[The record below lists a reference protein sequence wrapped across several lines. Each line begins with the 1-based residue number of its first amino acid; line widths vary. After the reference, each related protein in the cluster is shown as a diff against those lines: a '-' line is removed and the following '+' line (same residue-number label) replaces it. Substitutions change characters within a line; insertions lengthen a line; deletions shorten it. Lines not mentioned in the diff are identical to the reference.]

1 MIHANAD
8 RGGNGPEKALGKDH
22 EMRRTKIVC
31 TIGPASESEEVLE
44 RLILAGMDVARLNFA
59 HGTHEEHARV
69 IQRIRTLEGKLGKPV
84 AILQDLP
91 GPKLRLGDF
100 EGGAA
105 LLRTGAEFVIT
116 SQSCLGTEGR
126 AHAPFPDFFRE
137 VRVGDTIL
145 ADDGLI
151 QLKVLATDGVD
162 VRCQVVTGG
171 ILRNH
176 KGIGLPGGRL
186 QRAALT
192 KKDLADLEFGI
203 GQKVDYVATSF
214 VRTASDLV
222 EVKNFLGAWGAK
234 IPIIAKLEK
243 PEAIRNLEDILQLA
257 SVVMVARGDLAV
269 EMSIEEVPVLQKFIL
284 RQARRHKVPV
294 IIATQMLES
303 MVEHPRPTRAEASDV
318 ANAILDGT
326 DAVMLSAETATGGYP
341 VEAVAMM
348 ARLIVKT
355 EPYLRMPPLPQ
366 SDEPSFPVVV
376 SDAACRAAR
385 ALHAKA
391 IVAFTESGSTARL
404 ISQDRPEVP
413 VLALTPWEETRRRMI
428 LYWGVTP
435 LVIRRRETHEEVVQ
449 EMEGLLLA
457 EGWVKPGDAL
467 VIVSG
472 APMWKPGTVNALKL
486 HRVGE
491 IR

>member
-1 MIHANAD
+1 MVTGD
-8 RGGNGPEKALGKDH
+8 TRDV
-22 EMRRTKIVC
+22 RRAKVVC
-31 TIGPASESEEVLE
+31 TIGPASDSEEILE

-59 HGTHEEHARV
+59 HGTPEEHARV
-69 IQRIRTLEGKLGKPV
+69 IQRIRSLEAKVGKPV

-91 GPKLRLGDF
+91 GPKIRLGDF
-100 EGGAA
+100 EGGAV

-116 SQSCLGTEGR
+116 GEPVLGTAER
-126 AHAPFPDFFRE
+126 AHAPSPDFFRE
-137 VRVGDTIL
+137 VRPGDTIL

-151 QLKVLATDGVD
+151 QLKVLANDGAE
-162 VRCQVVTGG
+162 VRCQVVAGG
-171 ILRNH
+171 VLRSH

-186 QRAALT
+186 QKAALT

-203 GQKVDYVATSF
+203 GQGVDYVATSF
-214 VRTASDLV
+214 VRSASDLV
-222 EVKNFLGAWGAK
+222 EVQNFLGAWGAK

-243 PEAIRNLEDILQLA
+243 PEAIRNLDEILQIA
-257 SVVMVARGDLAV
+257 SGVMVARGDLAV

-284 RQARRHKVPV
+284 RQARRYRVPA

-341 VEAVAMM
+341 VEAVEMM
-348 ARLIVKT
+348 VRIVVKA
-355 EPYLRMPPLPQ
+355 EPYLRLPPLPQ
-366 SDEPSFPVVV
+366 GEEQSFPAVA
-376 SDAACRAAR
+376 SDVACRAAR
-385 ALHAKA
+385 SLQAKA
-391 IVAFTESGSTARL
+391 IVVFTESGLTARL
-404 ISQDRPEVP
+404 IAQDRPEVP
-413 VLALTPWEETRRRMI
+413 VLALTPWEESRRRMA
-428 LYWGVTP
+428 LYWGIVP
-435 LVIRRRETHEEVVQ
+435 LLIRKRETLEEMFH

-457 EGWVKPGDAL
+457 EGRVASGDVL

-472 APMWKPGTVNALKL
+472 APMWKPGTVNAIKL

>member
-1 MIHANAD
+1 MPA
-8 RGGNGPEKALGKDH
+8 GKSQD
-22 EMRRTKIVC
+22 MRRTKIVC
-31 TIGPASESEEVLE
+31 TIGPASESEEVLA

-59 HGTHEEHARV
+59 HGTHDEHARV
-69 IQRIRTLEGKLGKPV
+69 IERIRTLDGKLGKPV

-100 EGGAA
+100 EGGAV

-116 SQSCLGTEGR
+116 SRPCMGTAEV

-151 QLKVLATDGVD
+151 HLKVLTSDGAE

-176 KGIGLPGGRL
+176 KGIGLPSGRL
-186 QRAALT
+186 HRAALT

-203 GQKVDYVATSF
+203 AQGVDFVATSF
-214 VRTASDLV
+214 VRSASDLV
-222 EVKNFLGAWGAK
+222 EVRNFLGAWGAK

-243 PEAIRNLEDILQLA
+243 PEAIRNLEDILQIA
-257 SVVMVARGDLAV
+257 SGVMVARGDLAL

-284 RQARRHKVPV
+284 RQARRYKVPV

-303 MVEHPRPTRAEASDV
+303 MVEHPKPTRAEASDV

-326 DAVMLSAETATGGYP
+326 DAVMLSAETATGSYP
-341 VEAVAMM
+341 VEAVEMM
-348 ARLIVKT
+348 VRLVGKA
-355 EPYLRMPPLPQ
+355 EPYLRVPPLPHE
-366 SDEPSFPVVV
+366 DEMSFPAVV

-385 ALHAKA
+385 SLHAKA
-391 IVAFTESGSTARL
+391 VVVFTESGLTARL

-413 VLALTPWEETRRRMI
+413 VLALTPWDETRRRMV
-428 LYWGVTP
+428 LYWGVAP
-435 LVIRRRETHEEVVQ
+435 LVIQRRDTLEEMVH

-457 EGWVKPGDAL
+457 EGWVIPGDTL

>member
-1 MIHANAD
+1 M
-8 RGGNGPEKALGKDH
+8 PVGKSKD
-22 EMRRTKIVC
+22 MRRTKVVC
-31 TIGPASESEEVLE
+31 TVGPASDSEEVLE
-44 RLILAGMDVARLNFA
+44 HLILAGMDVARLNFA

-69 IQRIRTLEGKLGKPV
+69 IERIRNLGAKLGRPV

-116 SQSCLGTEGR
+116 SRHCLGTEEV
-126 AHAPFPDFFRE
+126 AHCPFPAFFRE
-137 VRVGDTIL
+137 VRAGDTIL

-151 QLKVLATDGVD
+151 QLKVLTSGGVE

-176 KGIGLPGGRL
+176 KGIGLPSGRL
-186 QRAALT
+186 HQAALT

-203 GQKVDYVATSF
+203 AQGVDFVATSF
-214 VRTASDLV
+214 VRSASDLV
-222 EVKNFLGAWGAK
+222 EVRNFLGAWGAK

-243 PEAIRNLEDILQLA
+243 PEAIRNLEDILQHA
-257 SVVMVARGDLAV
+257 SGVMVARGDLAL

-284 RQARRHKVPV
+284 RQARRYKVPV

-303 MVEHPRPTRAEASDV
+303 MVEHPKPTRAEASDV

-341 VEAVAMM
+341 VEAVEMM
-348 ARLIVKT
+348 VRLMGKA
-355 EPYLRMPPLPQ
+355 EPYLRVPPLPHG
-366 SDEPSFPVVV
+366 DEMSFPAVV

-385 ALHAKA
+385 SLHAKA
-391 IVAFTESGSTARL
+391 VVVFTESGLTARL

-413 VLALTPWEETRRRMI
+413 VLALTPWEETRRRMA
-428 LYWGVTP
+428 LYWGVVP
-435 LVIRRRETHEEVVQ
+435 FVVERRETHEGVIQ
-449 EMEGLLLA
+449 EMEGVLLA
-457 EGWVKPGDAL
+457 EGWVTRGDTL

>member
-1 MIHANAD
+1 MAA
-8 RGGNGPEKALGKDH
+8 EKSR

-59 HGTHEEHARV
+59 HGTLEEHARV
-69 IQRIRTLEGKLGKPV
+69 IERIRSLEAKLGKPV

-91 GPKLRLGDF
+91 GPKIRLGDF

-116 SQSCLGTEGR
+116 SQPLLGTAEL
-126 AHAPFPDFFRE
+126 AHAPSPDFFRE
-137 VRVGDTIL
+137 VRVGDKLL

-151 QLKVLATDGVD
+151 ELKVLTSNGVE
-162 VRCQVVTGG
+162 VRCQVLTGG

-176 KGIGLPGGRL
+176 KGIGLPSGRMH
-186 QRAALT
+186 RAALT
-192 KKDLADLEFGI
+192 KKDLENLEFGI
-203 GQKVDYVATSF
+203 AQRVDFVATSF
-214 VRTASDLV
+214 VRGASDLI
-222 EVKNFLGAWGAK
+222 EVGNFLGAWGAK

-243 PEAIRNLEDILQLA
+243 PEAIRNLEEILQLA
-257 SVVMVARGDLAV
+257 SGVMVARGDLAV

-284 RQARRHKVPV
+284 RQGRRHKVPV

-326 DAVMLSAETATGGYP
+326 DAVMLSAETATGRYP
-341 VEAVAMM
+341 VEAVEMM
-348 ARLIVKT
+348 VRIALKA
-355 EPYLRMPPLPQ
+355 EPYLRLQPLPQ
-366 SDEPSFPVVV
+366 GDEKGFPVVA
-376 SDAACRAAR
+376 SDTACRAAR
-385 ALHAKA
+385 SLHAKA
-391 IVAFTESGSTARL
+391 VVVFTESGHTARL

-413 VLALTPWEETRRRMI
+413 VLALTPWEESRRRMA
-428 LYWGVTP
+428 LYWGVVP
-435 LVIRRRETHEEVVQ
+435 MLIQRRETLEEMSHEMEEV
-449 EMEGLLLA
+449 LLA
-457 EGWVKPGDAL
+457 AGWVTAGDTL
-467 VIVSG
+467 VILSG
-472 APMWKPGTVNALKL
+472 TPMWKPGTVNAIKL

-491 IR
+491 MW

>member
-1 MIHANAD
+1 MAA
-8 RGGNGPEKALGKDH
+8 GKH
-22 EMRRTKIVC
+22 QEMRRTKIVC
-31 TIGPASESEEVLE
+31 TIGPASESDEVLE

-59 HGTHEEHARV
+59 HGTHDEHARV
-69 IQRIRTLEGKLGKPV
+69 IQRIRTLEAKLGKPV

-100 EGGAA
+100 DGGAV
-105 LLRTGAEFVIT
+105 LLRTGAEFMIT
-116 SQSCLGTEGR
+116 SRPCLGTEEV
-126 AHAPFPDFFRE
+126 AHAPFPDFFRQ

-151 QLKVLATDGVD
+151 QLKVLASDGVD

-176 KGIGLPGGRL
+176 KGIGLPSGRMH
-186 QRAALT
+186 QAALT
-192 KKDLADLEFGI
+192 KKDLANLEFGI
-203 GQKVDYVATSF
+203 AQKVDYVATSF
-214 VRTASDLV
+214 VRSGSDLI
-222 EVKNFLGAWGAK
+222 EVRNFLGAWGAK

-243 PEAIRNLEDILQLA
+243 PEAIRNLEDILQIA
-257 SVVMVARGDLAV
+257 SGVMVARGDLAL

-284 RQARRHKVPV
+284 RQARRYKVPV

-348 ARLIVKT
+348 ARLALKS
-355 EPYLRMPPLPQ
+355 EPYLRTPALPQ
-366 SDEPSFPVVV
+366 ADERSFPVVV

-385 ALHAKA
+385 SLHATA
-391 IVAFTESGSTARL
+391 IVTFTESGHTARL

-413 VLALTPWEETRRRMI
+413 VLALTPWEESRRRMA
-428 LYWGVTP
+428 LLWGVTP
-435 LVIRRRETHEEVVQ
+435 LLIQQRETLENAVQ
-449 EMEGLLLA
+449 EMEGVLLA
-457 EGWVKPGDAL
+457 EGWVKHGDTL

-472 APMWKPGTVNALKL
+472 APMWKSGTVNALKL

>member
-1 MIHANAD
+1 MAA
-8 RGGNGPEKALGKDH
+8 EKSR

-59 HGTHEEHARV
+59 HGTLEEHARV
-69 IQRIRTLEGKLGKPV
+69 IERIRSLEAKLGKPV

-91 GPKLRLGDF
+91 GPKIRLGDF

-116 SQSCLGTEGR
+116 SQPLLGTAEL
-126 AHAPFPDFFRE
+126 AHAPSPDFFRE
-137 VRVGDTIL
+137 VRVGDKLL

-151 QLKVLATDGVD
+151 ELKVLTSNGVE
-162 VRCQVVTGG
+162 VRCQVLTGG

-176 KGIGLPGGRL
+176 KGIGLPSGRMH
-186 QRAALT
+186 RAALT
-192 KKDLADLEFGI
+192 KKDLENLEFGI
-203 GQKVDYVATSF
+203 AQRVDFVATSF
-214 VRTASDLV
+214 VRGASDLI
-222 EVKNFLGAWGAK
+222 EVGNFLGAWGAK

-243 PEAIRNLEDILQLA
+243 PEAIRNLEEILQLA
-257 SVVMVARGDLAV
+257 SGVMVARGDLAV

-284 RQARRHKVPV
+284 REGRRHKVPV

-326 DAVMLSAETATGGYP
+326 DAVMLSAETATGRYP
-341 VEAVAMM
+341 VEAVEMM
-348 ARLIVKT
+348 VRIALKA
-355 EPYLRMPPLPQ
+355 EPYLRLQPLPQ
-366 SDEPSFPVVV
+366 GDEKGFPVVA
-376 SDAACRAAR
+376 SDTACRAAR
-385 ALHAKA
+385 SLHAKA
-391 IVAFTESGSTARL
+391 VVVFTESGHTARL

-413 VLALTPWEETRRRMI
+413 VLALTPWEESRRRMA
-428 LYWGVTP
+428 LYWGVVP
-435 LVIRRRETHEEVVQ
+435 MLIQRRETLEEMSHEMEEV
-449 EMEGLLLA
+449 LLA
-457 EGWVKPGDAL
+457 AGWVTAGDTL
-467 VIVSG
+467 VILSG
-472 APMWKPGTVNALKL
+472 TPMWKPGTVNAIKL

-491 IR
+491 MW

>member
-1 MIHANAD
+1 MST
-8 RGGNGPEKALGKDH
+8 GGKNQ

-31 TIGPASESEEVLE
+31 TIGPASDSEEVLE

-69 IQRIRTLEGKLGKPV
+69 IQRIRTLESKLGRPV

-100 EGGAA
+100 EGGAVP
-105 LLRTGAEFVIT
+105 LRTGTEFVIT
-116 SQSCLGTEGR
+116 SRPCLGTHEV

-162 VRCQVVTGG
+162 VRTEVVTGG

-176 KGIGLPGGRL
+176 KGIGLPSGRL
-186 QRAALT
+186 QKAALT

-214 VRTASDLV
+214 VRSASDLV
-222 EVKNFLGAWGAK
+222 EVRNFLGAWGAK

-243 PEAIRNLEDILQLA
+243 PEAIRNLDDILQLA
-257 SVVMVARGDLAV
+257 SGVMVARGDLAL

-326 DAVMLSAETATGGYP
+326 DAVMLSAETATGAYP
-341 VEAVAMM
+341 VEAVEMM
-348 ARLIVKT
+348 ARLALRA
-355 EPYLRMPPLPQ
+355 EPYLRTPPLPQ
-366 SDEPSFPVVV
+366 AEERSFPVVV

-385 ALHAKA
+385 SLHAKA
-391 IVAFTESGSTARL
+391 VVAFTESGFTARL
-404 ISQDRPEVP
+404 VSQDRPEVP
-413 VLALTPWEETRRRMI
+413 VLALTPWEESRRRMA
-428 LYWGVTP
+428 LLWGVAP
-435 LVIRRRETHEEVVQ
+435 LLIQQRETFEDVVQ

-457 EGWVKPGDAL
+457 EGWVKPGDTL

-472 APMWKPGTVNALKL
+472 TPMWKSGSVNALKL
-486 HRVGE
+486 HRIGE
-491 IR
+491 LR

>member
-1 MIHANAD
+1 MMTA
-8 RGGNGPEKALGKDH
+8 EKSGDV
-22 EMRRTKIVC
+22 RRTKIVC
-31 TIGPASESEEVLE
+31 TIGPASESEEALE

-59 HGTHEEHARV
+59 HGTPEEHARV
-69 IQRIRTLEGKLGKPV
+69 IQRIRGLEAKLGKPV
-84 AILQDLP
+84 AIIQDLP
-91 GPKLRLGDF
+91 GPKIRLGDF

-116 SQSCLGTEGR
+116 SQPILGTAER
-126 AHAPFPDFFRE
+126 AHAPSPDFFRE
-137 VRVGDTIL
+137 VRPGDTIL

-151 QLKVLATDGVD
+151 QLKVVASDGVE
-162 VRCQVVTGG
+162 VRCRVVAGG
-171 ILRNH
+171 VLRNH

-192 KKDLADLEFGI
+192 KKDLEDLEFGI
-203 GQKVDYVATSF
+203 GQGVDYVATSF
-214 VRTASDLV
+214 VRSASDLV

-234 IPIIAKLEK
+234 MPVIAKLEK
-243 PEAIRNLEDILQLA
+243 PEAIRNLDDILQIA
-257 SVVMVARGDLAV
+257 SGVMVARGDLAL
-269 EMSIEEVPVLQKFIL
+269 EMSIEEVPMLQKFIL
-284 RQARRHKVPV
+284 RQARRYKVPV

-341 VEAVAMM
+341 VEAVDMM
-348 ARLIVKT
+348 TRIALKA
-355 EPYLRMPPLPQ
+355 EPYLRLPPLPQ
-366 SDEPSFPVVV
+366 MDEKSFPVVA

-385 ALHAKA
+385 SLQAKA
-391 IVAFTESGSTARL
+391 IVVFTESGLTARL

-413 VLALTPWEETRRRMI
+413 VLALTPWEESRRRMA
-428 LYWGVTP
+428 LYWGIIP
-435 LVIRRRETHEEVVQ
+435 LVIRRRETLVEMFH

-457 EGWVKPGDAL
+457 EGWVVPGDTL
-467 VIVSG
+467 VILTG
-472 APMWKPGTVNALKL
+472 TPLWKPGTVNAIKL

>member
-1 MIHANAD
+1 MAT
-8 RGGNGPEKALGKDH
+8 EKGQ

-31 TIGPASESEEVLE
+31 TIGPVSESEEVLE

-59 HGTHEEHARV
+59 HGTHAEHARV
-69 IQRIRTLEGKLGKPV
+69 IQRIRTLESKLGRPV

-100 EGGAA
+100 EGGAV

-116 SQSCLGTEGR
+116 SRPCLGTEEV

-137 VRVGDTIL
+137 VRVEDTIL

-151 QLKVLATDGVD
+151 QLKVVSSDGVE
-162 VRCQVVTGG
+162 VRCEVVTGG

-176 KGIGLPGGRL
+176 KGIGLPSGRL
-186 QRAALT
+186 HRASLT
-192 KKDLADLEFGI
+192 KKDLENLEFGI
-203 GQKVDYVATSF
+203 AQRVDFVATSF
-214 VRTASDLV
+214 VRNASDLV

-243 PEAIRNLEDILQLA
+243 PEAIRNLEDILHIA
-257 SVVMVARGDLAV
+257 SGVMVARGDLAV

-284 RQARRHKVPV
+284 RQARRYKIPV

-326 DAVMLSAETATGGYP
+326 DAVMLSAETATGKYP
-341 VEAVAMM
+341 VEAVEMM
-348 ARLIVKT
+348 ARLAHKS
-355 EPYLRMPPLPQ
+355 EPYLRVPPLPQ
-366 SDEPSFPVVV
+366 TDETSFPVVV
-376 SDAACRAAR
+376 SDAACRAVR
-385 ALHAKA
+385 SLHGKA
-391 IVAFTESGSTARL
+391 IVTFTESGHTARL

-413 VLALTPWEETRRRMI
+413 VLALTPWEETRRRMG
-428 LYWGVTP
+428 LYWGVVP
-435 LVIRRRETHEEVVQ
+435 LLIQQRPGTLEDAVH

-457 EGWVKPGDAL
+457 EGWVTPGDTL

>member
-1 MIHANAD
+1 MTAA
-8 RGGNGPEKALGKDH
+8 GKSR
-22 EMRRTKIVC
+22 ETRRTKIVC

-59 HGTHEEHARV
+59 HGTLDEHARV
-69 IQRIRTLEGKLGKPV
+69 IQRIRTLETKLGKPV

-91 GPKLRLGDF
+91 GPKIRLGNF

-105 LLRTGAEFVIT
+105 LLRTGAEFVI
-116 SQSCLGTEGR
+116 SNQRVLGTAER
-126 AHAPFPDFFRE
+126 AYAPSPDFFRE
-137 VRVGDTIL
+137 VRAGDTIL

-151 QLKVLATDGVD
+151 QLKVLASDGGE
-162 VRCQVVTGG
+162 VRCQVLTGG
-171 ILRNH
+171 ILRSH
-176 KGIGLPGGRL
+176 KGLGLPSGRL
-186 QRAALT
+186 SRAALT

-203 GQKVDYVATSF
+203 AQRVDFVATSF
-214 VRTASDLV
+214 VRDASDLI

-234 IPIIAKLEK
+234 IPVIAKLEK
-243 PEAIRNLEDILQLA
+243 PEAVRNLEEILQIA
-257 SVVMVARGDLAV
+257 SGVMVARGDLAV
-269 EMSIEEVPVLQKFIL
+269 EMSIEEVPVLQKFIQ
-284 RQARRHKVPV
+284 RQGRRYKVPV

-326 DAVMLSAETATGGYP
+326 DAVMLSAETATGSYP
-341 VEAVAMM
+341 VEAVEMM
-348 ARLIVKT
+348 TRIALRA
-355 EPYLRMPPLPQ
+355 EPYLRVPPFPQ
-366 SDEPSFPVVV
+366 ADEKDFPVVA

-385 ALHAKA
+385 SLHAEA
-391 IVAFTESGSTARL
+391 IVVFTESGHTARL

-413 VLALTPWEETRRRMI
+413 VIALTPWEESRRRMA
-428 LYWGVTP
+428 LYWGVVP
-435 LVIRRRETHEEVVQ
+435 LVVQRRETLEEMFH

-457 EGWVKPGDAL
+457 EGWVTTGDTL
-467 VIVSG
+467 VIISG
-472 APMWKPGTVNALKL
+472 APMWKPGTVNAIKL